1 MQVTN
6 QKPAVLS
13 PVYKSNI
20 KGDYKP
26 EEYLQETIVKPLFTP
41 VIAGQPVNIT
51 TNGNTLTENDIT
63 QYILN
68 ACGDTVNATAE
79 QVMKKLFGKTLV
91 YFDDTTNLGIQD
103 LFPIQ
108 SAVRENQTANSKQPV
123 LPFPDQNI
131 IYTPAMDVI
140 PSCRRFLAGLCSY
153 DIFFASLAF
162 YARPN
167 TLGFYFAND
176 IAFDDFKKWLDMQ
189 VQTVISV
196 LPADTVKLFSDFQK
210 LDLQQLTESLLLR
223 NNDSDNNQEYSFA
236 RMLISYLMLYTTQVS
251 SGEFGVLPFAIGELF
266 CPRTLVFVNVEAHSK
281 ATPKQVADEWNII
294 NKSLQMQI
302 KMITN
307 NKLQKLTSTVRNVQK
322 MQNSAASLSS
332 NKGQTTQKAKTI
344 KFKKTPPT
352 TIDLAKILKK
362 IIKKMAF
369 VAKSE
374 NIFKSTKMS
383 FAKPNRRNP
392 DDFNRQ
398 GKIISIKYHPDI
410 HLYIDTSGSIT
421 ERQYQDVIK
430 ASIKMAK
437 KLNVNLYF
445 NSFSH
450 CLSQCTK
457 LHTKDRSITQIY
469 NQFRKVPKVTGGTD
483 YEQIWHYINN
493 SPKRTRE
500 LSLIITDF
508 EWTPRNAYVKH
519 PDNLYYIPCS
529 HVNWDYLLISA
540 KDFCRDMLR
549 NEPNI
554 RKRLLF

>member
-1 MQVTN
+1 MQVIN
-6 QKPAVLS
+6 QKPVVLS
-13 PVYKSNI
+13 PVYKSKI
-20 KGDYKP
+20 KGDYEPQK
-26 EEYLQETIVKPLFTP
+26 YLQETLVKPLFTP

-51 TNGNTLTENDIT
+51 SNGNTLTEDDIT
-63 QYILN
+63 SYILN
-68 ACGDTVNATAE
+68 CCGDTINATAE
-79 QVMKKLFGKTLV
+79 QVVKKLFNKTLV
-91 YFDDTTNLGIQD
+91 YFDEKTNLGIQD

-108 SAVRENQTANSKQPV
+108 SAIKENQTANSKQPV
-123 LPFPDQNI
+123 LPFPNQNT
-131 IYTPAMDVI
+131 IYTPATDVI
-140 PSCRRFLAGLCSY
+140 PSCRHFLAGICSY
-153 DIFFASLAF
+153 DMFFASLAF
-162 YARPN
+162 YARPE
-167 TLGFYFAND
+167 TLGFYFANN
-176 IAFDDFKKWLDMQ
+176 IVFNDFKTWLNTQLQPVSSM
-189 VQTVISV
+189 
-196 LPADTVKLFSDFQK
+196 LPADTNKLFSDFQK

-223 NNDSDNNQEYSFA
+223 TDDSENNHEYSFA
-236 RMLISYLMLYTTQVS
+236 RMLISYLMTYTTQTS
-251 SGEFGVLPFAIGELF
+251 SSEFGVLPFTVGELF
-266 CPRTLVFVNVEAHSK
+266 CPKSVVFVNVEAHSK
-281 ATPKQVADEWNII
+281 ATSKQVSNEWETI
-294 NKSLQMQI
+294 NKSLQMKI

-307 NKLQKLTSTVRNVQK
+307 NKLQKLTSAARNIQK
-322 MQNSAASLSS
+322 MQSNAATALSNNMQS
-332 NKGQTTQKAKTI
+332 TQKAVTI
-344 KFKKTPPT
+344 KFRKTQPT
-352 TIDLAKILKK
+352 TIDITKILKR

-374 NIFKSTKMS
+374 NVFKSVKAS

-398 GKIISIKYHPDI
+398 GKIVSIKYSPDI

-450 CLSQCTK
+450 VLSQCTK
-457 LHTKDRSITQIY
+457 LHTKDRSLKQIY

-493 SPKRTRE
+493 NPKRRRE
-500 LSLIITDF
+500 LSVIITDF
-508 EWTPRNAYVKH
+508 EWSPRNVYVKH

-529 HVNWDYLLISA
+529 HMNWTYITEA
-540 KDFCRDMLR
+540 ARDFCKNMLR